1 MARVFGAVL
10 GKNSGK
16 IGQVNFW
23 VVKGT
28 QFNRAMPVVRKDIRP
43 TSNQLDVREKFATLG
58 KLASAF
64 QAVSKIGLKGMMD
77 KAYENA
83 ISVFVQKNQDAVS
96 VMGGTAE
103 VDYSGLKCAA
113 GPMPGVAFGN
123 ATFTEALKVAVTY
136 ATSSDEPGTNA
147 QDKVYMVVYQPDTNQ
162 LMMAAPSLRTTGN
175 IDVRVPAAWSG
186 LTVHVYGFAVG
197 DADDNRGNLS
207 NSTYIGTGTIA

>member
-43 TSNQLDVREKFATLG
+43 TSEQLDVREKFATLG

-96 VMGGTAE
+96 VMGGAAE
-103 VDYSGLKCAA
+103 VDYGSLKCAA

-136 ATSSDEPGTNA
+136 TATSDEPGTDA
-147 QDKVYMVVYQPDTNQ
+147 QDQVYIAVYQPDTNQ
-162 LMMAAPSLRTTGN
+162 LMLSAPALRNAGSVE
-175 IDVRVPAAWSG
+175 VRVPSTWTG

-197 DADDNRGNLS
+197 GGNDNKDDLT
-207 NSTYIGTGTIA
+207 NSSYIGTGTIA